1 MPSCM
6 AKFGHWLCPP
16 KLLANSQSINP
27 RRELC
32 TKKVSPI
39 PVLRVWLTR
48 PMRSENFG
56 CPCLRSSWHSGTG
69 PLVPMPNRL
78 KVAVAT
84 FLPGRDIWKV
94 EGGWV
99 VAIGNWS
106 DNWQVRW
113 WATPRITS
121 LWWWCAGAS
130 CNTKE
135 AQQWFGWRDEASWVV
150 LELEDFEHS
159 ATENPLLSWLV
170 DYCRTRCLLQTSC
183 QTAIDYQWSR
193 CYSGSFNNVSTVLS
207 SPATLHWADKVW
219 DTCLLGFRFRGSNEA
234 KTTSTKAEKK
244 NRHFFKNVSQE
255 RVIIWSSNFSG
266 IIVIA

>member
-1 MPSCM
+1 MFSKAVPNCQRIAKEMGSLLGFELIWKCIRLRRFYIQVLGGNSSPFESFFGADPCSCDTDKCLKRSDPGTPTDNKSWVKPWNASLGQRFLPSTMPSCM

-16 KLLANSQSINP
+16 KLLANSQSNNP
-27 RRELC
+27 RSELC
-32 TKKVSPI
+32 TQKVSPL

-121 LWWWCAGAS
+121 LWWWCARHHAIQR
-130 CNTKE
+130 K
-135 AQQWFGWRDEASWVV
+135 
-150 LELEDFEHS
+150 
-159 ATENPLLSWLV
+159 LSSDLV
-170 DYCRTRCLLQTSC
+170 DEMKQ
-183 QTAIDYQWSR
+183 A
-193 CYSGSFNNVSTVLS
+193 G
-207 SPATLHWADKVW
+207 
-219 DTCLLGFRFRGSNEA
+219 
-234 KTTSTKAEKK
+234 
-244 NRHFFKNVSQE
+244 
-255 RVIIWSSNFSG
+255 
-266 IIVIA
+266 